1 MKALRF
7 LKWLAITA
15 AVVFVFIIIAGF
27 ILVFSYAEY
36 DENEQ
41 SKVLLGYNDISSVFY
56 SDNKTGNESVYEMN
70 VFVSRLP
77 APVVTAFLDEWVVIV
92 ADEMPLILSEKAIS
106 EKGSEA
112 VAIMQSPGGVG
123 GYSNWRMR
131 TMYVRDYSDDEITYR
146 VFIHELGHYFDYEFG
161 SPSYTDAFQKIFI
174 QHMKT
179 FEERDET
186 APAGYAVSSAQEFF
200 AAVFKEYFLY
210 PEHLKSVAPDAY
222 DYFDSLY
229 RKVINNNEASTTLK
243 YDLRSALTLLRVKTR
258 TIINKL
264 TKE

>member
-1 MKALRF
+1 MKALRI
-7 LKWLAITA
+7 LKWLTIIA
-15 AVVFVFIIIAGF
+15 ACSFVFILIAGF

-36 DENEQ
+36 DENGQ
-41 SKVLLGYNDISSVFY
+41 SKAVLGYNDVSSVFY
-56 SDNKTGNESVYEMN
+56 SDNRSGNESIYEMN
-70 VFVSRLP
+70 VFISRLP
-77 APVVTAFLDEWVVIV
+77 APVVSAFLDEWVVIV
-92 ADEMPLILSEKAIS
+92 ADEMPMILCEKAIS

-131 TMYVRDYSDDEITYR
+131 TMYIRDYSDDEIAYR

-161 SPSYTDAFQKIFI
+161 SPSYTDAFQKIFL

-179 FEERDET
+179 FKERDET
-186 APAGYAVSSAQEFF
+186 APDGYATSSAQEFF

-222 DYFDSLY
+222 DYFDSIY
-229 RKVINNNEASTTLK
+229 WKVINNNEASTTLK
-243 YDLRSALTLLRVKTR
+243 YDLRSALTLLKVKTR
-258 TIINKL
+258 TIINNL
-264 TKE
+264 FKE

>member
-7 LKWLAITA
+7 LKWLTITA

-77 APVVTAFLDEWVVIV
+77 APVVTAFLNEWVVIV

-210 PEHLKSVAPDAY
+210 PEHLKSAAPDAY

-243 YDLRSALTLLRVKTR
+243 YDLRSALTLLKVKTS
-258 TIINKL
+258 TIISNL
-264 TKE
+264 IKE